1 MDNSS
6 EESKTRRIILD
17 KKTKEIIANIPR
29 NIVFSVKKYVPIGP
43 PTMARVKKRSLYIMA
58 LIGHNINISTVYTK
72 KRGLRDGENAR
83 CSGCLDK

>member
-6 EESKTRRIILD
+6 EESETRRIILD

-43 PTMARVKKRSLYIMA
+43 PTMARVKKRSLYMTA
-58 LIGHNINISTVYTK
+58 LIDTTSISLLCTPEK
-72 KRGLRDGENAR
+72 GIRDDGNAQ
-83 CSGCLDK
+83 C